1 MFSGRAYKLFWQPF
15 LALLFVTLYLP
26 TNTLF
31 PAFVSLSLPARTGR
45 GAQSHADYCHCRRC
59 PGETVCCCKPTQS
72 RAEAAAMR
80 ARCDLGDETLLWRSR
95 SACAMPAARPAL
107 PVPSGETSPFLPYRV
122 PFLSYA
128 PSPAELPPR
137 LS

>member
-31 PAFVSLSLPARTGR
+31 PAFASLSLPARVGR
-45 GAQSHADYCHCRRC
+45 GTKPHADYCHCRRC
-59 PGETVCCCKPTQS
+59 PGESVCCCKPAQS
-72 RAEAAAMR
+72 PANAAAMR
-80 ARCDLGDETLLWRSR
+80 ALCDLGDEALLWRSR
-95 SACAMPAARPAL
+95 SACVMPAVRSTAL
-107 PVPSGETSPFLPYRV
+107 
-122 PFLSYA
+122 FLSVAATELPAYLSSLSS
-128 PSPAELPPR
+128 PSSLPDEPPPR